1 MDRADDEVVV
11 PAGKGLFGRLQILVG
26 LAQLD
31 APVEPGAPSL
41 GDFQGHF
48 IPGLFHPGAVAFGEL
63 LALAVVGEGVGPQA
77 QLLGAAA
84 HLQHGV
90 VPIGGTA
97 GVVVAVTGKTI
108 TQKAALLS
116 GVGRAGKARFFQ
128 DAWVYLTTIRPKREG
143 RMGKT

>member
-1 MDRADDEVVV
+1 MMEKNGIWVFCENGLQGVREVSY
-11 PAGKGLFGRLQILVG
+11 
-26 LAQLD
+26 
-31 APVEPGAPSL
+31 E
-41 GDFQGHF
+41 
-48 IPGLFHPGAVAFGEL
+48 
-63 LALAVVGEGVGPQA
+63 
-77 QLLGAAA
+77 LLGAAA

-128 DAWVYLTTIRPKREG
+128 DA
-143 RMGKT
+143 

>member
-31 APVEPGAPSL
+31 APVKPGAPSL
-41 GDFQGHF
+41 GDFQGHLL
-48 IPGLFHPGAVAFGEL
+48 PGTLHPGAVAFGEL

-108 TQKAALLS
+108 AQKAALLS